1 MNKKLEVYVSLVDF
15 LAEFMGE
22 NTEVVLHD
30 MTDWHHSVVAI
41 RNGYISGRTVGDPI
55 TEVSLRILKSQIH
68 LKKDFIWNDPVK
80 LKKKETIRSGTWFI
94 KDDDESL
101 IGMLCINTDDEE
113 LIKVRD
119 ILNRMVKKN
128 IEAKPEVETEKFS
141 VDAKEMV
148 DKHLTHLMPKWPVKV
163 KMMKKKEKVALVK
176 SLDEMGTFS
185 VKGSI
190 WYLANLLNVSI
201 PTLYRY
207 IAEAKDLEDRE

>member
-1 MNKKLEVYVSLVDF
+1 MNKKLEVYVTLVDF

-41 RNGYISGRTVGDPI
+41 RNGYISGRKVGDPI

-94 KDDDESL
+94 KDDEDL
-101 IGMLCINTDDEE
+101 IGMICINSDDEE
-113 LIKVRD
+113 IIKVRD

-128 IEAKPEVETEKFS
+128 IEVKQDQDAEKYS

-148 DKHLTHLMPKWPVKV
+148 DKHLTHLQPKWAVKV
-163 KMMKKKEKVALVK
+163 KMMKKDEKVDLVRK
-176 SLDEMGTFS
+176 LDEMGTFS

-190 WYLANLLNVSI
+190 WYLANLLNVSV

-207 IAEAKDLEDRE
+207 IAQAKDLEDQE